1 MRDCLRSIF
10 LLFNFVVVLYS
21 GRRRGKI
28 EKPSRANSRRTEE
41 RYHTRSGSTVYWKA
55 SNASVFLD
63 YRGKGVLDVVFTL
76 WFVLNSMYTQGSDIG
91 PRVVVF

>member
-1 MRDCLRSIF
+1 M
-10 LLFNFVVVLYS
+10 
-21 GRRRGKI
+21 
-28 EKPSRANSRRTEE
+28 
-41 RYHTRSGSTVYWKA
+41 YWKA